1 VSDVFGTLT
10 SQKSSAVSLP
20 TISNV
25 VPGVKAVMILE
36 FEPGPLLQF
45 VFWWMVRIALTA
57 VCVADGVDASTGV
70 LSGGGLVVSLMT
82 ACIVCA
88 TMVASPACDDG
99 VATLMLQASAASANM
114 QTPIQSFFI
123 PVPRFLL
130 IDLQKLLR
138 KRMSIRLI
146 AHSKQNDFAL
156 FLRAFISFYLKQ
168 R

>member
-1 VSDVFGTLT
+1 
-10 SQKSSAVSLP
+10 
-20 TISNV
+20 
-25 VPGVKAVMILE
+25 M
-36 FEPGPLLQF
+36 
-45 VFWWMVRIALTA
+45 
-57 VCVADGVDASTGV
+57 
-70 LSGGGLVVSLMT
+70 
-82 ACIVCA
+82 VCA
-88 TMVASPACDDG
+88 TMVARADCAG
-99 VATLMLQASAASANM
+99 GEVGAALILQASAASVNM

-130 IDLQKLLR
+130 VDLQKLLR